1 MTGGLPESGLCT
13 NVRDVCILLH
23 ADFKLIY
30 LPIKLLHY
38 WRFAQVGGLRVTYIY
53 NNNQPEAQ
61 ESRLQA
67 IEMRDL
73 KRVEGVTKLD
83 RVGNA
88 DIADKGCN
96 RKHACS
102 YRSSPKEAVSMEG
115 ESRWYGRGKTDEACA
130 QQGDELQKTKR
141 KTKKVLDRQL

>member
-1 MTGGLPESGLCT
+1 MTGGLPEPGLCT

-61 ESRLQA
+61 GSRLQA
-67 IEMRDL
+67 IEMMEFEKSR
-73 KRVEGVTKLD
+73 GS
-83 RVGNA
+83 
-88 DIADKGCN
+88 DKA
-96 RKHACS
+96 R
-102 YRSSPKEAVSMEG
+102 
-115 ESRWYGRGKTDEACA
+115 
-130 QQGDELQKTKR
+130 
-141 KTKKVLDRQL
+141 